1 MYALLVERR
10 REGEAVGSAFDKV
23 PIFRL
28 LDLGVRAGEIAPSG
42 DMLREAAPAWIVGV
56 SSLMKARRC
65 LVEDG
70 GPYELVALDGVGR
83 HGLYRLAPA
92 R

>member
-1 MYALLVERR
+1 
-10 REGEAVGSAFDKV
+10 
-23 PIFRL
+23 
-28 LDLGVRAGEIAPSG
+28 
-42 DMLREAAPAWIVGV
+42 MLREAAPAWIVGV
-56 SSLMKARRC
+56 ASLMKARRC